1 MTMPEDAD
9 PRTAGAADPTRQESD
24 HEALSRALQF
34 LMGDAEIWRPRILM
48 SAVRLGVFEA
58 LAQASEG
65 PEALAAR
72 IGAQPDGLLRLLR
85 ALKEMGY
92 VEEDAQG
99 RFANSFVSRHFLDPA
114 SPYHVG
120 SWFLLNDADWPA
132 WGGLTETIRTGAPP
146 AGGSIFADPARL
158 APLLH
163 AAHER
168 ARLFHIGEVLQDLDL
183 QGVGA
188 LLDLGGG
195 LGTYALAFCEAYP
208 DLVCTLF
215 DLPAAID
222 LARAEIDRY
231 PFRDRVTLRA
241 GDFTRDELGGPY
253 DVVFMSNVLHGEP
266 PDSAQALLA
275 RAHRALAPRGR
286 LVIRDSFLEEGG
298 VNAFNGAIFG
308 LTLMIETEAGRTYE
322 RRAVKDMLAR
332 AGFGAVEE
340 PSPKLFV
347 AHAG

>member
-1 MTMPEDAD
+1 MPQETDAEATD
-9 PRTAGAADPTRQESD
+9 AADAAGPAPD
-24 HEALSRALQF
+24 HEALSQALQA

-58 LAQASEG
+58 LAAG
-65 PEALAAR
+65 PLDPGALAER
-72 IGAQPDGLLRLLR
+72 VGAEPEGALRLLR

-92 VEEDAQG
+92 VEEGADG
-99 RFANSFVSRHFLDPA
+99 RFANAFVSRHFLDPA

-132 WGGLTETIRTGAPP
+132 WGGLTQTIRTGAPP
-146 AGGSIFADPARL
+146 AEGSIFANPARL
-158 APLLH
+158 APLLY

-168 ARLFHIGEVLQDLDL
+168 ARLFHVGEVLQDLDL
-183 QGVGA
+183 RGAGA

-195 LGTYALAFCEAYP
+195 LGTYALAFCETYP

-222 LARAEIDRY
+222 LARAEIARY
-231 PFRDRVTLRA
+231 PFADRVRLVA
-241 GDFTRDELGGPY
+241 GDFNRDELGGPY

-275 RAHRALAPRGR
+275 RAREALAPDGR
-286 LVIRDSFLEEGG
+286 LVLRDSFLQDDG
-298 VNAFNGAIFG
+298 VNAFNGAVFG

-322 RRAVKDMLAR
+322 RRAVKEMLAR
-332 AGFGAVEE
+332 AGFGAIEE
-340 PSPKLFV
+340 PSAKLIV
-347 AHAG
+347 ARTG